1 MKHYLGRNTRA
12 MQFALALAA
21 LTLFPSCG
29 RLSRDNSPSNQPSA
43 ILATTRPAKLNIN
56 TATASDLEKLPG
68 VGKVLA
74 DRIVAHR
81 ENFGPF
87 RRPEDLIIVRGIS
100 DRKFR
105 ELRTLITAAQ

>member
-1 MKHYLGRNTRA
+1 MKHDLGGNTRA
-12 MQFALALAA
+12 MQFALALTA
-21 LTLFPSCG
+21 LTLFQGCG
-29 RLSRDNSPSNQPSA
+29 RFPRDNSTNHQPSA
-43 ILATTRPAKLNIN
+43 ILATAAPAKLNIN

-87 RRPEDLIIVRGIS
+87 RRTEDLIIVRGIS

-105 ELRTLITAAQ
+105 ELRTLITADQ